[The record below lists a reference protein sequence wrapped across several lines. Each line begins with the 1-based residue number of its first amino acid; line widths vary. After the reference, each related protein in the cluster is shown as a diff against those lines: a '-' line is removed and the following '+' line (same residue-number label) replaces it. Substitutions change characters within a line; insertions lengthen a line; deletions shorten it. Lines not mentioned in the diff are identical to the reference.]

1 MPLWREGSSP
11 FTDIGFRPK
20 QTIFFIM
27 DFNLSS
33 VIRTVVIGAAVA
45 PLSFSAMG
53 VMNATSRTLDNA
65 AIATEPSEVDLTLE
79 QVKGGLAK
87 DCLNYLLSKN
97 DSTLER
103 EAKTALDKAF
113 GGEVNYREVCNW
125 VIN

>member
-1 MPLWREGSSP
+1 
-11 FTDIGFRPK
+11 
-20 QTIFFIM
+20 M